1 MRRPLALLLVVL
13 AACDAGDDRGAA
25 PTTTESTTLEAAT
38 TTTATTTTTTTTT
51 TPPGPACPPT
61 GERARPPADRPQY
74 TLQVDVRLAENAVTG
89 TVDVRFVPN
98 LDIDRLVFRLWPNG
112 PRMRN
117 AGARLDITGVRID
130 DRPVQWQVP
139 DLTTLEA
146 PASVAAGRAVQAS
159 VDWRLTLPGA
169 AQDRVS
175 RSGDAVRLGSFFPIL
190 AWEPGVGWARE
201 PPTTAFAEAS
211 TAATADFTARVIVPA
226 GLAVLAT
233 GVPDGAGTWRATAVP
248 DFGLSVGRFTTAT
261 ALAHAP
267 DDVQVTVGVHAGI
280 GESPQRYLT
289 RIVTSL
295 EDLSRRFGPYPWP
308 TYTLAITPSLRGGI
322 EYPTHVMQGPRT
334 VGRTTPHEVG
344 HQWFYALVQ
353 NNQGRDPWLDEG
365 LASWAEARVENELR
379 SFAARPIPAPGRG
392 RLPEPMTYWESR
404 SSAYYRSV
412 YVQGTQALAALGPP
426 DQVDCA
432 LHHYVLRNAY
442 RVARPADLV
451 AALGLV
457 FPDAAVTLARFGV
470 RP

>member
-1 MRRPLALLLVVL
+1 MRCLLVLLLVVASACSSNGDRL
-13 AACDAGDDRGAA
+13 AE
-25 PTTTESTTLEAAT
+25 PAAT
-38 TTTATTTTTTTTT
+38 TTTTIESTTTTSSATTTTTSTTL
-51 TPPGPACPPT
+51 PGAACPPT
-61 GERARPPADRPQY
+61 GERVRPPADRPQY
-74 TLQVDVRLAENAVTG
+74 DLALDVRLAENAVTG
-89 TVDVRFVPN
+89 TVGVRFVPD
-98 LDIDRLVFRLWPNG
+98 LPVDRLVFRLWPNG
-112 PRMRN
+112 PRLRN
-117 AGARLDITGVRID
+117 AGARLDITGVRVD
-130 DRPVQWQVP
+130 GQPVQWQVP

-146 PASVAAGRAVQAS
+146 PAAVAAGRPVRAS

-201 PPTTAFAEAS
+201 PPSSGFAEAS
-211 TAATADFTARVIVPA
+211 TAATADFTARITVPD
-226 GLAVLAT
+226 GLTVLAT
-233 GVPDGAGTWRATAVP
+233 GVPDGAGTWRAEAVP

-261 ALAHAP
+261 AVAHAP
-267 DDVQVTVGVHAGI
+267 NDVHVTVGVHTGI

-289 RIVTSL
+289 RVVTSL
-295 EDLSRRFGPYPWP
+295 EDLGRRFGAYPWP

-322 EYPTHVMQGPRT
+322 EYPTHVMQGPGS

-365 LASWAEARVENELR
+365 LASWAEVRVENTLR
-379 SFAARPIPAPGRG
+379 SFAAKSIPAPGRG
-392 RLPEPMTYWESR
+392 RLPEPMTYWENR
-404 SSAYYRSV
+404 QSAYYRSV

-426 DQVDCA
+426 ELVDCA

-451 AALGLV
+451 AALRLV
-457 FPDAAVTLARFGV
+457 FPDAEATLARFGV